1 MSVKHQHPDYDN
13 MVAKWQRCIDVCN
26 GQDAVH
32 KAGDLYLPRLSE
44 QTNAEYEAY
53 KGRTPFY
60 NATWRTIVGLQG
72 MLFRKPPRV
81 TVPGSV
87 KELIENVDQAGTP
100 LHMFALEIAEVA
112 LKLGRLGVFVDFPV
126 VPIGATGADRNRLN
140 LKPTMK
146 LYTALSIINWKTKTT
161 DNVTKLSMVVLKEC
175 VDIPKDEFEDDEEIH
190 YRVLD
195 LTPMPGQ
202 DGVVKDVYRVR
213 VFKVEEKEGKLV
225 DTLLETSFP
234 KIDGEFLDELPFY
247 FIGVDDVS
255 WKVDEPP
262 LIDLVDMNLSHYR
275 TTADYEHGCHFTGLP
290 TPVISGY
297 VAETDEHGKSKDSF
311 CIGSMTAWVFPRPD
325 AKASYLEF
333 TGQGLGALEKNL
345 SKKENYMAVIGAR
358 MLEPQASKVE
368 SADTAA
374 IHRGGEQSML
384 SSVAQAVSMGVEKVL
399 KVFCRFAGA
408 STEEVEFELN
418 RDFFPIPMDALTLT
432 AIIAGWQNGA
442 YTYETMFE
450 NLRKGEIVPVDADA
464 EEEQKKVKAN
474 PPPSQQVE
482 TTPGNRDRGMGPD
495 SKGTAPK
502 PAATPATLAPTSTQ
516 LQNNG
521 GN

>member
-1 MSVKHQHPDYDN
+1 MSVKYQHPDYDN
-13 MVAKWQRCIDVCN
+13 MITKWERCTDVCA

-32 KAGDLYLPRLSE
+32 KAADRYLPRLTE
-44 QTNAEYEAY
+44 QTDTEYKAY
-53 KGRTPFY
+53 RDRTPFY

-81 TVPGSV
+81 DTPESMA
-87 KELIENVDQAGTP
+87 ELIANVDQAGTP
-100 LHMFALEIAEVA
+100 LHMLALEVTEIA
-112 LKLGRLGVFVDFPV
+112 LKMGRLGIFVDFPI
-126 VPIGATGADRNRLN
+126 VPAGATGADRKRFN
-140 LKPTMK
+140 PTMK
-146 LYTALSIINWKTKTT
+146 IYTALSIINWKTKTV

-175 VDIPKDEFEDDEEIH
+175 VDVPKDEFEDKEEIH

-195 LTPMPGQ
+195 FMPLEGT

-213 VFKVEEKEGKLV
+213 VFKVEMKEGKEEDVLIS
-225 DTLLETSFP
+225 TAFPQIEGET
-234 KIDGEFLDELPFY
+234 LDELPFY
-247 FIGVDDVS
+247 FIGVDDIS

-297 VAETDEHGKSKDSF
+297 VAETNEEGKAKDTF
-311 CIGSMTAWVFPRPD
+311 CIGSMTAWVFPRPE

-345 SKKENYMAVIGAR
+345 TKKENYMAVIGAR
-358 MLEPQASKVE
+358 MLEAQSSKVE

-374 IHRGGEQSML
+374 IHHGGEQSML
-384 SSVAQAVSMGVEKVL
+384 SSVAQAVSMGIEKVL
-399 KVFCRFAGA
+399 KIFCRFAGA
-408 STEEVEFELN
+408 PTDKVKFELN

-432 AIIAGWQNGA
+432 AIIAGWQNQA
-442 YTYETMFE
+442 YSYETMFE

-464 EEEQKKVKAN
+464 EKEQKAIKAN
-474 PPPSQQVE
+474 PPPMQEVG
-482 TTPGNRDRGMGPD
+482 TTPGNRAVGEH
-495 SKGTAPK
+495 SKGAGPK

-521 GN
+521 GK